1 MPRKFFRKWA
11 PSRSQVMEQKLLKPV
26 MHWLTDP
33 NLWHLNRRS
42 VSGGVATGLFIAF
55 VPVPFQMLF
64 SAVAAVF
71 LRVNLPLA
79 VAMVWLTNPF
89 TIPPILWVAYKL
101 GAWILGTQ
109 VNLPSGE
116 ITMHWFAEQL
126 GEVWEPMSL
135 GLMILAC
142 TSAILSFTIIRLLW
156 RLHIVRH
163 KRKRRTTPPAN

>member
-11 PSRSQVMEQKLLKPV
+11 PSRSQVMEQKLLQPV
-26 MHWLTDP
+26 MHWLADP

-64 SAVAAVF
+64 SAIAAVF

-101 GAWILGTQ
+101 GARILGTT
-109 VNLPSGE
+109 VSLPSGD
-116 ITMHWFAEQL
+116 ITMHWFTAQL
-126 GEVWEPMSL
+126 GEIWLPMGL
-135 GLMILAC
+135 GLLIMAC
-142 TSAILSFTIIRLLW
+142 TSAVLSFVTIRLLW

-163 KRKRRTTPPAN
+163 KRRRRSSSRSN